1 MMLGNGS
8 RYSNRPQLK
17 NSGFYL
23 CLTDLGSF
31 KEGVLNPTF
40 LKALQLELCL
50 KQLSLLQFVKQTRA
64 WVGMGELVGR
74 QEGRGLFLTADGF
87 AFRGSRRPTA
97 MLR

>member
-1 MMLGNGS
+1 MMLGKGS
-8 RYSNRPQLK
+8 RYSSRPQLK

-50 KQLSLLQFVKQTRA
+50 EQLFLLQFVN
-64 WVGMGELVGR
+64 
-74 QEGRGLFLTADGF
+74 
-87 AFRGSRRPTA
+87 
-97 MLR
+97 